1 MYVAWPHAFFI
12 NRRTPNARVSI
23 SGRRY
28 NWLLR
33 SRDLLRSIVISTS
46 LCLSVRKDISG
57 TTCAIFTIFVH
68 VVCGSVLLRRRCDTL
83 CTSGFLDN
91 IMYFSIMG
99 RIAV

>member
-46 LCLSVRKDISG
+46 LCLSV
-57 TTCAIFTIFVH
+57 CAQ
-68 VVCGSVLLRRRCDTL
+68 GYLRNHMRDFYYFCARCMWL
-83 CTSGFLDN
+83 GPPPASLRYA
-91 IMYFSIMG
+91 MYFRFFG
-99 RIAV
+99 